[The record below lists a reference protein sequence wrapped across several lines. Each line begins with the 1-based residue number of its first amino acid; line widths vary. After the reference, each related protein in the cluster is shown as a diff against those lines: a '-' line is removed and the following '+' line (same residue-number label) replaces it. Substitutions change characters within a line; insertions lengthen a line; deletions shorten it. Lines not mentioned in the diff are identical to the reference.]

1 MLFIQNENEENL
13 VIFKFQLQLQ
23 FDVVSECY
31 LYVSISNEYTNI
43 FIFHAGIQM
52 LFLALKSQHP
62 TNDDYS
68 NLGSN
73 CTQALRLI
81 GYTLDLSSSEKWHV
95 IQIIR
100 CFASYFLG
108 ISRFLALNGFQWIHL
123 RQKKNK

>member
-43 FIFHAGIQM
+43 FIFHGIQM

-81 GYTLDLSSSEKWHV
+81 GYTLDLSSSE
-95 IQIIR
+95 
-100 CFASYFLG
+100 
-108 ISRFLALNGFQWIHL
+108 
-123 RQKKNK
+123 